1 MRFLPALAAVIVLAA
16 GCAAPQSAT
25 SSAAPPAAPTSAPTA
40 PGALPAPT
48 SGAPTPGASTPGAS
62 TPGVPA
68 AGSDAR
74 RGSESV
80 ADPARLDIPAID
92 VHASMVGVGLEPD
105 GAMETPAYDSNQA
118 GWYTKGPRPGERG
131 PAVVAAHVDSKNG
144 KDVFWRLRELA
155 PGDEVSVLDKDGV
168 EHRFVVQRSGRYPK
182 DDLPYRQIWGASD
195 VPVLRLITCA
205 GSYVKGAGGYQDN
218 LVVYATAAT

>member
-1 MRFLPALAAVIVLAA
+1 
-16 GCAAPQSAT
+16 
-25 SSAAPPAAPTSAPTA
+25 
-40 PGALPAPT
+40 
-48 SGAPTPGASTPGAS
+48 
-62 TPGVPA
+62 
-68 AGSDAR
+68 
-74 RGSESV
+74 
-80 ADPARLDIPAID
+80 
-92 VHASMVGVGLEPD
+92 MVGVGLKSD

-144 KDVFWRLRELA
+144 KDVFWRLRELE

-182 DDLPYRQIWGASD
+182 DDLPYRKIWGASD

>member
-1 MRFLPALAAVIVLAA
+1 MRFLPALAAVVVLAA
-16 GCAAPQSAT
+16 GCAGPQSST
-25 SSAAPPAAPTSAPTA
+25 SSAAPPAAATSASAA
-40 PGALPAPT
+40 PRAPAPT
-48 SGAPTPGASTPGAS
+48 STPAPTPAGPTSGPT
-62 TPGVPA
+62 

-74 RGSESV
+74 RGSERV

-92 VHASMVGVGLEPD
+92 VHASMVGVGLKSD

-144 KDVFWRLRELA
+144 KDVFWRLRELE
-155 PGDEVSVLDKDGV
+155 PGDEVSVLDKAGV

-195 VPVLRLITCA
+195 IPVLRLITCA
-205 GSYVKGAGGYQDN
+205 GSYVRGAGGYQDN
-218 LVVYATAAT
+218 LVVYATAAR

>member
-1 MRFLPALAAVIVLAA
+1 LRFLPALAAVVVLAA

-25 SSAAPPAAPTSAPTA
+25 SSAAPSAGPTSASAAPDASPTSAPTA
-40 PGALPAPT
+40 P
-48 SGAPTPGASTPGAS
+48 APTPAAST
-62 TPGVPA
+62 
-68 AGSDAR
+68 AGSGAR

-80 ADPARLDIPAID
+80 ADPARLEIPAID
-92 VHASMVGVGLEPD
+92 VDASMVGVGLKPD
-105 GAMETPAYDSNQA
+105 GAMETPEYDSNQA

-144 KDVFWRLRELA
+144 KDVFWRLRELEA
-155 PGDEVSVLDKDGV
+155 GDEVSVLDQAGV
-168 EHRFVVQRSGRYPK
+168 EHRFVVQRSARYPK